1 MANIFGTDIEQLVS
15 EAFAGQ
21 LRPGVLTRRSFQD
34 AQGEP
39 NRDIDD
45 PTRVTEN
52 TSAPNPLT
60 SPCECFVQN
69 KTVTT
74 PGSLETREQ
83 IQVLIIGGSVNALLK
98 PPRVDDIL
106 IVDGQSYCLITLLKG
121 DSSEAVYTFEG
132 EAQP

>member
-1 MANIFGTDIEQLVS
+1 MADLFGTDIEQLVS

-21 LRPGVLTRRSFQD
+21 LRPGVLTRKNYKD

-39 NRDIDD
+39 NRDPNC
-45 PTRVTEN
+45 PTRVLEN
-52 TSAPNPLT
+52 KPAAT
-60 SPCECFVQN
+60 SPCECFIQN

-83 IQVLIIGGSVNALLK
+83 TQALIIGGSVNAALK
-98 PPRVDDIL
+98 PPQVDDL
-106 IVDGQSYCLITLLKG
+106 LEVDGDTYCLITLLKA

-132 EAQP
+132 EKQP